1 MRSQILDLLL
11 EFNASIHIPPT
22 RRFKLDL
29 PSDVERG
36 IKQPDQGPI
45 LNVDAAT
52 ASERLTEAKERLLAG
67 TMTADEC
74 KQLEES
80 MLRGDHLAP
89 RHDFATLLNALHH
102 PDHPPSPSDYDD
114 LESTL
119 GFLTPDHE
127 MEYIAGMDSRNG
139 IIYRACERRTSV
151 EREREVQIRNP
162 LSVYNWLKN
171 RAHLLNQQQDAA
183 EQAAAESS
191 SKPSRTTATRNA
203 KRAREPVREE
213 DMYDEDGIA
222 LEVPAPSTGRG
233 KRKRDEDGG
242 YRPKGGS
249 GGRPKKKESSAKRAK
264 RGSVADSAA

>member
-1 MRSQILDLLL
+1 MRSQLLDLLL
-11 EFNASIHIPPT
+11 EFNSSIHIPPS

-29 PSDVERG
+29 PSDYERG
-36 IKQPDQGPI
+36 IKQPDHGPI

-67 TMTADEC
+67 TITADEC

-102 PDHPPSPSDYDD
+102 PDHPPCSSDDD
-114 LESTL
+114 LDSTL

-127 MEYIAGMDSRNG
+127 MEYIANMDSGHG
-139 IIYRACERRTSV
+139 IIYSARERRTSV

-191 SKPSRTTATRNA
+191 SKPSRTTANRNV

-222 LEVPAPSTGRG
+222 LEVPAPSTGKG

-249 GGRPKKKESSAKRAK
+249 GGRPKKKDGSGKRAK
-264 RGSVADSAA
+264 RGSVTGSAA